1 MHQQDETAEYERLY
15 ADRSSGEKSDGSFDD
30 EEDSKLALPRGRS
43 WWLSW
48 RGWILHLGLPL
59 VYTVIFIEAMSHVW
73 RGDGGMFSLVE
84 SPAKYIGK
92 KTHLEVFPLD
102 KFLEGPYTGQPGPEL
117 DEVWGDLLQ
126 YNNMRIPDEMVQTLG
141 REYQGVKLP
150 DGGYLGVLSV
160 FHELHCIKRVFRTI
174 HSDYY
179 FPNATAE
186 MRKEFTEHAEHCLEL
201 FRMSAM
207 CRGDVSVLTHRWVD
221 GDLLPHV
228 NQSSPH
234 QCVDWS
240 QVMDFAESA
249 SVDVFRKDY
258 IINPETGKRCPAPY
272 HRKHC

>member
-126 YNNMRIPDEMVQTLG
+126 Y
-141 REYQGVKLP
+141 
-150 DGGYLGVLSV
+150 
-160 FHELHCIKRVFRTI
+160 
-174 HSDYY
+174 YY

-258 IINPETGKRCPAPY
+258 IINPETGTNPY
-272 HRKHC
+272 WHE